1 MKSSLEAGGNEREL
15 EKYRALVESA
25 GDPMYVVDE
34 SGDLEVLNEAMAE
47 FFSCSKASLAGRNIA
62 ELLPP
67 SAVVR
72 GEEAV
77 SSLLR
82 HEDKQWE
89 SFETWLTDGDG
100 NERLV
105 EATIGTVSADDA
117 LTGAVATLRDI
128 TERHQRQEELDL
140 IKGIFARSLRH
151 NIRNKASIIEG
162 FATLLADDLEDEQA
176 AMAESILRASNSLA
190 RTSEKVADF
199 DWVAET
205 DFEVVE
211 HDLDTVLRKAVRE
224 VLEPEYDVTFEY
236 DVPAVTVTGI
246 RDLGCAFENL
256 VENAVEHASTDGPVT
271 LGIHA
276 SVRDETVTV
285 AISDDGPGIPQQEV
299 AVIASGQETPL
310 QHGSGLGL
318 WLVDRVVSQSNGT
331 LSFEADGGT
340 TVLVTLERP
349 D

>member
-1 MKSSLEAGGNEREL
+1 MKNTLRRGDDENEL

-34 SGDLEVLNEAMAE
+34 SGNIEVLNEAMAD
-47 FFSCSKASLAGRNIA
+47 FFGCSKTALVGQNIA
-62 ELLPP
+62 ELLPS

-72 GEEAV
+72 SEEAI

-82 HEDKQWE
+82 QEDEQWE
-89 SFETWLTDGDG
+89 SFETWVTDGDG

-105 EATIGTVSADDA
+105 EVTIGIVSADDA
-117 LTGAVATLRDI
+117 TTGAVATMRDI

-162 FATLLADDLEDEQA
+162 FATLLADDLEGEQA
-176 AMAESILRASNSLA
+176 AMAESILQASNSLA

-199 DWVAET
+199 NWIAET

-211 HDLDTVLRKAVRE
+211 RDLDTVLRDAVGA
-224 VLEPEYDVTFEY
+224 VLEPEYDVTLAY
-236 DVPAVTVTGI
+236 DVPDVTVAGI

-256 VENAVEHASTDGPVT
+256 VENAIEHASTDRSVT
-271 LGIHA
+271 ISIDA
-276 SVRDETVTV
+276 TVREETVTV
-285 AISDDGPGIPQQEV
+285 AIADDGPGIPQQEIDV
-299 AVIASGQETPL
+299 VESGQETQL

-318 WLVDRVVSQSNGT
+318 WLVDRIVRQSDGT
-331 LSFEADGGT
+331 LSFEVDDGT
-340 TVLVTLERP
+340 TALVTLDRV

>member
-1 MKSSLEAGGNEREL
+1 MRRSLGVGGDECEL

-34 SGDLEVLNEAMAE
+34 SGTLEVLNEAMAE
-47 FFSCSKASLAGRNIA
+47 FLNRSKPSLVGTNVA
-62 ELLPP
+62 ELFPP
-67 SAVVR
+67 STVAQ

-100 NERLV
+100 NEGLF

-162 FATLLADDLEDEQA
+162 FATLLADDLEGEQA

-199 DWVAET
+199 DWIAET
-205 DFEVVE
+205 DSGVVE
-211 HDLDTVLRKAVRE
+211 HDPDTVLRKAVRG
-224 VLEPEYDVTFEY
+224 VLEPEHDVTFEY
-236 DVPAVTVTGI
+236 DVPAVTVTG
-246 RDLGCAFENL
+246 F
-256 VENAVEHASTDGPVT
+256 VTSAVRS
-271 LGIHA
+271 
-276 SVRDETVTV
+276 R
-285 AISDDGPGIPQQEV
+285 IS
-299 AVIASGQETPL
+299 S
-310 QHGSGLGL
+310 
-318 WLVDRVVSQSNGT
+318 RMRSNT
-331 LSFEADGGT
+331 R
-340 TVLVTLERP
+340 RP
-349 D
+349 TGR